1 MGVSGISQIETGTR
15 NPSVATLWKIADA
28 LGVEVGDLFPKAQS
42 PLPFDEAAGR
52 SLEERIATSNSL
64 ERVMNSIRNALGMPK
79 TEIAREPRRPWNPH
93 FYAIFAQV
101 HNTL

>member
-1 MGVSGISQIETGTR
+1 MPKLLYTQAIEEDSRQLEKLEKHHRYTH
-15 NPSVATLWKIADA
+15 
-28 LGVEVGDLFPKAQS
+28 LF
-42 PLPFDEAAGR
+42 R
-52 SLEERIATSNSL
+52 RVRML

>member
-1 MGVSGISQIETGTR
+1 
-15 NPSVATLWKIADA
+15 
-28 LGVEVGDLFPKAQS
+28 
-42 PLPFDEAAGR
+42 
-52 SLEERIATSNSL
+52 
-64 ERVMNSIRNALGMPK
+64 MNSIRNALGMPK